1 MNSLANILSV
11 AMCLAWPAKMP
22 VIMQDKPFVTFKVSS
37 DQVLDLGLVWG
48 PGVQEVGAM
57 VTGRVVANC
66 PYHIEA
72 SFRGLQHVKG
82 RAAIGPKDLSVA
94 INGQAVPVGTG
105 RVAIAHSSQPTP
117 AAGVDVPIDMQVAV
131 KGLASYPAGRYSG
144 TLVITVMA
152 GP

>member
-1 MNSLANILSV
+1 
-11 AMCLAWPAKMP
+11 
-22 VIMQDKPFVTFKVSS
+22 
-37 DQVLDLGLVWG
+37 
-48 PGVQEVGAM
+48 M

-66 PYHIEA
+66 PYHNEA
-72 SFRGLQHVKG
+72 SYRGLQHVKG

-94 INGQAVPVGTG
+94 INGQAVPVGAG

-117 AAGVDVPIDMQVAV
+117 AGGVDVPIDMQVAV
-131 KGLASYPAGRYSG
+131 KGLASYPAGRYCG